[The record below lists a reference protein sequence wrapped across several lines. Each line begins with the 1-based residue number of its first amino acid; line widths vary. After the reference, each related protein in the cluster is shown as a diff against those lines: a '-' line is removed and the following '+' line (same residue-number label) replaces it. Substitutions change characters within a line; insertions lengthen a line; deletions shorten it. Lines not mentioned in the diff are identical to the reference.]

1 MKVTILL
8 FLIIVSILFF
18 IVILRLIR
26 RNLLPTSSTL
36 LWAIIGII
44 FFSIPFLNDFYRYF
58 AVNVMGFAD
67 ATNIIY
73 IFSIGFLMLYS
84 LYLTVKLKRSS
95 DRIQVLISQQ
105 AIIEAEV
112 NARLSKL
119 EKKKRK

>member
-1 MKVTILL
+1 MKVTIIL
-8 FLIIVSILFF
+8 FLAIVSILFF
-18 IVILRLIR
+18 IVIMRLIR
-26 RNLLPTSSTL
+26 RNLLPPSSTL
-36 LWAIIGII
+36 MWALIGVL
-44 FFSIPFLNDFYRYF
+44 FFSLPFLNDFYRYV
-58 AVNVMGFAD
+58 AVKILGFAD

-84 LYLTVKLKRSS
+84 LYLTVKLKLSS

-119 EKKKRK
+119 EKKNRK